1 MYGLIVTLY
10 AKTASFRDP
19 GAQLYHETMPLPPP
33 STITGIAGAAL
44 GLSFEDA
51 LAFMK
56 ENAVM
61 VGCNGSSEGR
71 GKDLWN
77 YTKIKSGE
85 ITNAIIIRN
94 FLADLKVEI
103 FFACE
108 KREVIT
114 RLADAF
120 ENPVYA
126 ITLGNSDEIAKIC
139 SIEIFEEIS
148 CEKKKILTNTWLPG
162 DYSRKLKVD
171 WEKVKKAKISLTLKP
186 PIVKKLPC
194 DFEFDANGVRKAVKY
209 LDITFMGD
217 NHILETEAEVLVFGN
232 KFAAVM
238 KHEG

>member
-1 MYGLIVTLY
+1 
-10 AKTASFRDP
+10 
-19 GAQLYHETMPLPPP
+19 MPLWLDATEAAKEEERIYG
-33 STITGIAGAAL
+33 TIQRL
-44 GLSFEDA
+44 
-51 LAFMK
+51 
-56 ENAVM
+56 NP
-61 VGCNGSSEGR
+61 
-71 GKDLWN
+71 GKLPML
-77 YTKIKSGE
+77 YYKKFFGGFKSG
-85 ITNAIIIRN
+85 
-94 FLADLKVEI
+94 KI

-194 DFEFDANGVRKAVKY
+194 DFEFDANGVRKAVN
-209 LDITFMGD
+209 IWT
-217 NHILETEAEVLVFGN
+217 
-232 KFAAVM
+232 
-238 KHEG
+238 